1 MSKTD
6 PPKARRLQS
15 PQPPSALFDWKL
27 ALRDAP
33 DLRWEK
39 VQRIRDAIR
48 RNAYDD
54 ELMIDRLLDRFENEA
69 GVLCRRSGGAA

>member
-6 PPKARRLQS
+6 PPTARLLHS
-15 PQPPSALFDWKL
+15 PPPPSGLSDWKL

-69 GVLCRRSGGAA
+69 GVFCRRSD